1 VRWQEQIGITSQG
14 TCDIPQK
21 TTEKVNVL
29 ESIVVGS
36 KQFVEATKEQP
47 GIKAKGRRVMGKR
60 GMYELREPAASYKGD
75 FGPEN
80 GVLRIENTYS
90 WNVYP

>member
-1 VRWQEQIGITSQG
+1 
-14 TCDIPQK
+14 
-21 TTEKVNVL
+21 
-29 ESIVVGS
+29 VGG

-47 GIKAKGRRVMGKR
+47 GIKAKGRRVMEKR
-60 GMYELREPAASYKGD
+60 VMYEFREPAAAYKGD